1 MNFNDLNGM
10 GRGEDLLDGY
20 KKYAGMSQDELMK
33 TLIDKVNEQKSEGKF
48 DADAL
53 ERLYTLASP
62 SLSEQQQQK
71 MRGIIDLLKG

>member
-10 GRGEDLLDGY
+10 GRGEELFDGY

-53 ERLYTLASP
+53 ERMYALASP
-62 SLSEQQQQK
+62 SLSEQQQK
-71 MRGIIDLLKG
+71 RMRSIIDVLKG